1 MTLIPAK
8 PVLHRELLVAAR
20 SKQTHRLRFVMGLIA
35 LLGIAVALVVMSH
48 TTVAAGGGKKLL
60 AGVSTAAYLYCLAM
74 GFSLTLGAIREER
87 DQGTLSLLFLTSLRG
102 GQIVFAKLFARSL
115 RTFEGLLAIL
125 PVFALCLLLGGVTM
139 GEFAR
144 VGLALI
150 NTLFVSACLGMYIST
165 KRLQLAAAAFLAGT
179 LALAL
184 GIVAPFLANLL
195 TVDYNMPGVGWV
207 VGGFTPWFPIQV
219 ALDSKQSSEYY
230 WPMLAGSFLTGFLF
244 LILAIRS
251 VRNNWQDKPNQTRKL
266 RRLKEFQNWDFKS
279 ASRDPKYRAELLDQN
294 PIFWLNSRDRF
305 RSIGYWVYFV
315 LIYSLLAFAW
325 ALLGPHDSPL
335 PFFWVAV
342 LMFDFGIWAKL
353 NQSAGIQLV
362 EERKLG
368 SLEMILCAPVGLPR
382 ILSGLWMALR
392 KQFGRVL
399 LASTLLN
406 FVITLIIM
414 AMHGDDS
421 RFARVAEPSTIF
433 WVFVYYTIANI
444 SIWVALSWVG
454 MWFGLRNKPDSS
466 MSSFGLVRVLAR
478 PFLFYVL
485 GFILLFITELA
496 GAQVARHLSIGK
508 WVVACSLC
516 VVASNILYVLK
527 AKARIPQAFQLAA
540 TGTLDEPMTSA
551 KPAAPER
558 TSIARPSLLA
568 RLWRRKILRW
578 VVPLAV
584 VVLFVAG
591 NRWRMHRE
599 YRSRVEQLHQQG
611 TPTTLDGLYE
621 KAVAGLPTK
630 RPTKVLEAY
639 NQIRPT
645 VTVWRAIDRLEDSG
659 TMTKTRRAMELA
671 VIRSHVET
679 NRQALAT
686 IKLGL
691 AQDDAAF
698 LPELEYSSPLLQK
711 IGQLNQLLHAA
722 VLLAAHE
729 GDADAAHARLTLM
742 IRLGLLRSQAGAL
755 APGNYRAAEMDR
767 LHSAVQLTLSAG
779 DVGRER
785 LDALQTEIGRCFA
798 TGPEDRAQHVDAL
811 RARLLALFSMQDPD
825 DLLAELSYKL
835 PNELS
840 GAEKFHFGLFRLF
853 GGIERAHLTTLDLAE
868 LASKIATDPSPA
880 LLLKSKLLLQ
890 ELTPDRHSFYAANDF
905 SHSIVHF
912 YQAELHL
919 RLCVAAV
926 AVERFR
932 QDHVGAL
939 PKTMDELYPLYL
951 NTIPVDPMMGVPLA
965 IVPEDQGYTIRTES
979 DERQHLSRWS
989 MIENARITIRR

>member
-8 PVLHRELLVAAR
+8 PVLRRELLVAAR

-48 TTVAAGGGKKLL
+48 MTVAAGGGKKLL

-179 LALAL
+179 LALTL

-207 VGGFTPWFPIQV
+207 AGGFTPWFPLQV
-219 ALDSKQSSEYY
+219 SLDSKQSPEYY

-244 LILAIRS
+244 LMLAIRS

-305 RSIGYWVYFV
+305 RSIGYWIYFV
-315 LIYSLLAFAW
+315 LSYSLLASAW
-325 ALLGPHDSPL
+325 TLLGPHDSPL

-353 NQSAGIQLV
+353 NQAAGIQLV

-368 SLEMILCAPVGLPR
+368 SLEMILCAPVGVPR

-406 FVITLIIM
+406 FLITLLIM
-414 AMHGDDS
+414 AMHHDNDHM
-421 RFARVAEPSTIF
+421 ARVAAPSTIF
-433 WVFVYYTIANI
+433 WVFVYYTMANI
-444 SIWVALSWVG
+444 SFWVALSWVG

-466 MSSFGLVRVLAR
+466 MSSLGLVRVLAR
-478 PFLFYVL
+478 PFLFYAL
-485 GFILLFITELA
+485 GFLLLFITELG
-496 GAQVARHLSIGK
+496 GAQVARHFSIGK

-516 VVASNILYVLK
+516 VVASNVLYVLK

-540 TGTLDEPMTSA
+540 TGTLDEPMTAA

-599 YRSRVEQLHQQG
+599 YRSRVEQLHKQG
-611 TPTTLDGLYE
+611 TPTTLDELYA

-645 VTVWRAIDRLEDSG
+645 ANVRRANNNLQNLESL
-659 TMTKTRRAMELA
+659 TETRRSLDLYK
-671 VIRSHVET
+671 IRSHVGV
-679 NRQALAT
+679 NQKALAT
-686 IKLGL
+686 LKIGVT
-691 AQDDAAF
+691 QSDAAF
-698 LPELEYSSPLLQK
+698 LPEIDHAPQLLFRMNAMNELLRSAFLVAVQDNDPDSAHVWLRLS
-711 IGQLNQLLHAA
+711 IQHGALRAQAVSLWWGDLHAA
-722 VLLAAHE
+722 SMEQL
-729 GDADAAHARLTLM
+729 HAEVPSALN
-742 IRLGLLRSQAGAL
+742 LR
-755 APGNYRAAEMDR
+755 GNSRK
-767 LHSAVQLTLSAG
+767 H
-779 DVGRER
+779 
-785 LDALQTEIGRCFA
+785 LDALQLELNELLASAPNTRRSRIDFR
-798 TGPEDRAQHVDAL
+798 
-811 RARLLALFSMQDPD
+811 RARVLELLSQQDPD
-825 DLLAELSYKL
+825 RMLSDLSSKPRMRLTST
-835 PNELS
+835 
-840 GAEKFHFGLFRLF
+840 EKIRFGLFRLS
-853 GGIERAHLTTLDLAE
+853 GGLERMRLTALNMAGW
-868 LASKIATDPSPA
+868 ASEIATNPSPA
-880 LLLKSKLLLQ
+880 LLDA
-890 ELTPDRHSFYAANDF
+890 PDQDGPAHYG
-905 SHSIVHF
+905 
-912 YQAELHL
+912 YQLRRAFTEAIESSYESSLRL
-919 RLCVAAV
+919 RLCAAAV
-926 AVERFR
+926 AIERFR
-932 QDHVGAL
+932 LDHDGAL
-939 PKTMDELYPLYL
+939 PQSVDELYPLYL
-951 NTIPVDPMMGVPLA
+951 KTIPVDPVTGVPFIIDPA
-965 IVPEDQGYTIRTES
+965 DGEYTIRAKS
-979 DERQHLSRWS
+979 DQYYFDIGALE
-989 MIENARITIRR
+989 IENARITIKR